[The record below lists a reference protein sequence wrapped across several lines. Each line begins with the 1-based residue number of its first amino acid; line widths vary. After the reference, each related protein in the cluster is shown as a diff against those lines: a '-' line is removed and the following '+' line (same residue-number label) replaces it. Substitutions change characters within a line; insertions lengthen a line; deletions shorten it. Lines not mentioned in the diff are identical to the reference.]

1 MQFTNKSV
9 GSLWWSRHFEVGSDK
24 ERAREEARV
33 SLSRAPFFLAP
44 TNSKRL
50 PHSLNKTWVTKAKQ
64 TQYGG
69 KYGGRFHSKKDTP
82 PNLLCLEMLL

>member
-9 GSLWWSRHFEVGSDK
+9 GPLWWSRHFEVGSDK

-50 PHSLNKTWVTKAKQ
+50 LRRLNKTWSPNRNKLNMAESMMVDFIAKRIHHR
-64 TQYGG
+64 TSYAW
-69 KYGGRFHSKKDTP
+69 
-82 PNLLCLEMLL
+82 